1 MKMVI
6 AIVKDTDAEKVS
18 QALLTA
24 GFRVTQLA
32 TTGGFL
38 RGGATT
44 LMTGVENE
52 EVEQALRVIREQFTP
67 SQEND
72 DKQATLYVLNVKDFK
87 RV

>member
-1 MKMVI
+1 MKMII

-18 QALLTA
+18 QELLNA

-44 LMTGVENE
+44 LMTGVEDE
-52 EVEQALRVIREQFTP
+52 KIEQALQVIRDQFI
-67 SQEND
+67 SSHGSED
-72 DKQATLYVLNVKDFK
+72 RLATLYVLNVKNFK

>member
-1 MKMVI
+1 MKMII

-18 QALLTA
+18 QELLTA

-44 LMTGVENE
+44 LMTGVDNE
-52 EVEQALRVIREQFTP
+52 KVDIALQVIRDQFLP
-67 SQEND
+67 SQGND
-72 DKQATLYVLNVKDFK
+72 DNLATLYVLNVKDFK

>member
-44 LMTGVENE
+44 LMTGIENE

>member
-18 QALLTA
+18 QALLAA